1 MGIRRQFVEIPE
13 KTIRTRLDGSARMTR
28 TSSNRH
34 RSLMCRASA
43 HDGPVT
49 NIGSDDAFGPSIR
62 VVPRV
67 LVVDDEP
74 RIVSFVSRALS
85 AEGFQVDGAHD
96 GSRGLELATTGEYE
110 LVVLDLL
117 LPSLDGETLLQ
128 ELMEARPSQRV
139 LVLSAL
145 SDVETK
151 VRCLEFGASA
161 TFISKPFSLAELVA
175 RIRARLRQPASGPEQ
190 RLLHVR
196 GVALDLT
203 RRVASAGAGP
213 VSLSEREFLL
223 LEHLM
228 RRDGEVCS
236 RERLLADVW
245 GYMFDPG
252 SDVVD
257 VCVGRLRAKL
267 GADVIETVP
276 RNVGYRFDAA

>member
-1 MGIRRQFVEIPE
+1 M
-13 KTIRTRLDGSARMTR
+13 
-28 TSSNRH
+28 
-34 RSLMCRASA
+34 
-43 HDGPVT
+43 
-49 NIGSDDAFGPSIR
+49 
-62 VVPRV
+62 PRV

-85 AEGFQVDGAHD
+85 AEGFQVDGALD
-96 GSRGLELATTGEYE
+96 GSRGLELARTGEYE

-151 VRCLEFGASA
+151 VRCLEFGA
-161 TFISKPFSLAELVA
+161 TDYVSKPFSLAELVA

-190 RLLHVR
+190 RLLHGR
-196 GVALDLT
+196 GVTLDLM
-203 RRVASAGAGP
+203 RRVADSGAGP

-236 RERLLADVW
+236 RQRLLADVW
-245 GYMFDPG
+245 GYSFDPG
-252 SDVVD
+252 SNVVD

-267 GADVIETVP
+267 GACVIETV
-276 RNVGYRFDAA
+276 RNVGYRFDAP